1 MVQRK
6 QRHANVRINC
16 SHRILYTFPSFRYI
30 KSTFKINL
38 ALVSYSNGKSD
49 FRLQWQKRALLFCTA
64 STQLWSPDCSMRGAH
79 VPLNAGRLDPQ
90 ASRILVPGSHS
101 PPATNLIKL
110 VWEGA
115 WTSALLNAPCFISM
129 CSQGWGPLC
138 LSPCRLL

>member
-1 MVQRK
+1 MDKTVRRGSEEAK
-6 QRHANVRINC
+6 THANVRING

-38 ALVSYSNGKSD
+38 HWFPIPMENLTSDSAVTEKSLTFLHSQHPALVP
-49 FRLQWQKRALLFCTA
+49 LTA
-64 STQLWSPDCSMRGAH
+64 AF

-115 WTSALLNAPCFISM
+115 WALALLNAPCFISM
-129 CSQGWGPLC
+129 CSQG
-138 LSPCRLL
+138 